1 MPVVTGKTVGSQN
14 VAKAGGNNAFTSAAL
29 GNNTAVIIPALAVPG
44 LPKLTWLVRQNPG
57 ALVQGATFQPQ
68 VAIRRDEFNVT
79 AILSFINVGPPALLV
94 PGQTAVFEFNLPV
107 QEMRAL
113 VTTAGAG
120 NPTAFTVYQ
129 FASG

>member
-1 MPVVTGKTVGSQN
+1 MPVVTGKSVGSQN
-14 VAKAGGNNAFTSAAL
+14 VAKAGGNSAFTSASL
-29 GNNTAVIIPALAVPG
+29 GNNVAVTVPPLAVPG
-44 LPKLTWLVRQNPG
+44 LPKLTWLVQQAPG
-57 ALVQGATFQPQ
+57 AGVQGATFQPQ

-79 AILSFINVGPPALLV
+79 AQLAFIDVGPAALLV

-113 VTTAGAG
+113 FTTAGAG
-120 NPTAFTVYQ
+120 ANTIITVYQ